1 MFLLMAELSTSFI
14 HHKQNMKFP
23 QSCSSNVNCG
33 KYSEKSVLVV
43 QDSECPETLSEAQ
56 EMSLI
61 NVQAI
66 CEIQVRIIN
75 Q

>member
-1 MFLLMAELSTSFI
+1 MFLLMAKLSTSFI

-23 QSCSSNVNCG
+23 PSCSSNVNCG

-66 CEIQVRIIN
+66 CEMQVRN
-75 Q
+75 GG

>member
-1 MFLLMAELSTSFI
+1 
-14 HHKQNMKFP
+14 MKFP

-66 CEIQVRIIN
+66 CEMQVRN
-75 Q
+75 GG